1 MLWRG
6 VSTLD
11 TAIAGDP
18 IGRGGAV
25 GRRATPEECGGW
37 RARTERKV
45 EKDRRSRP
53 RALVTARRMA
63 GAGLVEG
70 CCGGRCGGSVGRVC
84 AVSRPSALF
93 RLPLPFPKPSSSI
106 SPLYGLYTASLQAR
120 PLPIHTAITSIA
132 PPRPTCCPP
141 IRRLDLSQSA
151 YLSLSARLLLP
162 SHPRSSLLDPPD
174 SLFISASPSPQATAL
189 PQSAHGEACMSITAL
204 MLSR

>member
-1 MLWRG
+1 MLE
-6 VSTLD
+6 SEE
-11 TAIAGDP
+11 
-18 IGRGGAV
+18 
-25 GRRATPEECGGW
+25 RAQ
-37 RARTERKV
+37 V

-70 CCGGRCGGSVGRVC
+70 CCGLGCGGRCAGSVTATDWVRR
-84 AVSRPSALF
+84 SRLRSLSPF
-93 RLPLPFPKPSSSI
+93 RSLPPPASLPQPSSSI
-106 SPLYGLYTASLQAR
+106 SPLCGLYTASLQAR

-151 YLSLSARLLLP
+151 YFSLSAHLLLL